1 MSLNRLSI
9 EVLIKEYEAMFNNL
23 VQYLEKINKNATDP
37 IKGQPYLDKWYSES
51 QIILGEVTEFVNQA
65 SLPIQCL
72 LAVLSIPIGVAN
84 MALLVAGHILGICLL
99 MASLPFMIG
108 HCLLKNNNDNT
119 LQKTLQAN
127 NNELDL
133 ELASDDDFNI
143 SVII

>member
-37 IKGQPYLDKWYSES
+37 ITGQPYLNKWYSES
-51 QIILGEVTEFVNQA
+51 QIILDEVTEFVNQA
-65 SLPIQCL
+65 PLPIKCL

-84 MALLVAGHILGICLL
+84 MALLVAGQILGIGLL

-108 HCLLKNNNDNT
+108 RCLFKDNGNQEPLLNYET
-119 LQKTLQAN
+119 VFGL
-127 NNELDL
+127 
-133 ELASDDDFNI
+133 
-143 SVII
+143 